1 VQCVLVRARGF
12 LVFGSF
18 EAAASAALGALAT
31 GLLVAPVGGIT
42 GGQDGGWTLR
52 AGSALQPSGAGE
64 VSFLARANE
73 AVEFDAGAAAA
84 AGAGGEAAPSAAA
97 AAAAEA
103 AWAGLA
109 AWQATARMAPLPAG
123 VRAEVFVM
131 VRHPLKVVRS
141 AQAAKWE
148 FVFYGDFYEV
158 RQAQRAGACLCAL
171 CVCNGVP
178 GLRCSFAFCWV
189 LCSLRN
195 QVRVGGLLGHA
206 AVGHPRL
213 GVGAAQLCGGLEPLA
228 GRVSSAPLV
237 VRLQPA
243 RRSTAAGKASRG

>member
-31 GLLVAPVGGIT
+31 GRLVAPVGGIT
-42 GGQDGGWTLR
+42 GGPDGGWTLR

-64 VSFLARANE
+64 VSFLARASE
-73 AVEFDAGAAAA
+73 AVEVDAGAAAA

-97 AAAAEA
+97 AAEAA

-123 VRAEVFVM
+123 VRAEVFLM

-158 RQAQRAGACLCAL
+158 RQAQRAGACLC
-171 CVCNGVP
+171 
-178 GLRCSFAFCWV
+178 LRCSFAF
-189 LCSLRN
+189 
-195 QVRVGGLLGHA
+195 LLGPPFFFFA
-206 AVGHPRL
+206 
-213 GVGAAQLCGGLEPLA
+213 
-228 GRVSSAPLV
+228 
-237 VRLQPA
+237 
-243 RRSTAAGKASRG
+243 